1 MKWPW
6 LQLKYILLDLESG
19 MLTTTPQ
26 QNLCRLDSIE
36 TLYSGHFI
44 LSAQLMKPNYTKNI
58 QMLLGVYYCI
68 INTSLLL

>member
-6 LQLKYILLDLESG
+6 LQLKYILLDLEFG

-26 QNLCRLDSIE
+26 QNLCRLGSIE

-44 LSAQLMKPNYTKNI
+44 LSAQLMKPNYP
-58 QMLLGVYYCI
+58 
-68 INTSLLL
+68 

>member
-6 LQLKYILLDLESG
+6 LQLKYIPLDLESG

-44 LSAQLMKPNYTKNI
+44 LSAQLMKPNYP
-58 QMLLGVYYCI
+58 
-68 INTSLLL
+68 